1 MQYGTVSGSE
11 KKISR
16 LVQGCI
22 MLTRSRKEEGFA
34 LLDAARQAGIT
45 AYDTAHGYGGG
56 EVDRTLGLWMEE
68 RGNRAE
74 VVILGKGA
82 HFNQDRNRVTPHD
95 IASDLADSLARLRSD
110 YIDLYLL
117 HRDDPTVPVG
127 PIVEALN
134 EHRAAGRIHAF
145 GGSNWTPERL
155 AEANEYADRGGLVP
169 FVASSP
175 NFSLAEQLA
184 EPWKDCLS
192 IAGPSQAAAR
202 AWYAECDM
210 PLFTWSSVGRGFF
223 SGKITRANAEQ
234 VRDQFDGS
242 MAKSYYGEANFE
254 RLDRAWTLAQ
264 EKGLSVPQIALSYVL
279 SYPLNIYALVRSMS
293 SAELAANEQALDN
306 PLTEAEM
313 AWLDLRREEH

>member
-1 MQYGTVSGSE
+1 MQYGTVSGSA

-22 MLTRSRKEEGFA
+22 MLTRSRTEEGFA
-34 LLDAARQAGIT
+34 LLDATRQASIT

-68 RGNRAE
+68 RGNRDE
-74 VVILGKGA
+74 VVIIGKGA
-82 HFNQDRNRVTPHD
+82 HHNQDRNRVTPYD
-95 IASDLADSLARLRSD
+95 IAADLADSLARLRSD

-117 HRDDPTVPVG
+117 HRDDPAVPVG

-155 AEANEYADRGGLVP
+155 AEANEYADRRGLVP
-169 FVASSP
+169 FAASSP
-175 NFSLAEQLA
+175 NFSLADQIA

-192 IAGPSQAAAR
+192 IAGPGQAAAR
-202 AWYAECDM
+202 AWYAERDM

-242 MAKSYYGEANFE
+242 MAKSYYCEDNFK
-254 RLDRAWTLAQ
+254 RLDRAWALAE
-264 EKGLSVPQIALSYVL
+264 EKGRSVPQIALSYVL

-293 SAELAANEQALDN
+293 GEELAANEQALDD
-306 PLTEAEM
+306 PLTAAEM
-313 AWLDLRREEH
+313 AWLDLRQEER